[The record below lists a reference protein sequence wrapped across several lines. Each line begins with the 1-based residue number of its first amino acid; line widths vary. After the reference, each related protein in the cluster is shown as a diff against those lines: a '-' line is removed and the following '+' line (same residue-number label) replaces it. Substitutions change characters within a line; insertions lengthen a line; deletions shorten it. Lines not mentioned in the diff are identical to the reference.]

1 VCTTQTQNKKE
12 KTNEMSLAKQSD
24 TAGRPPHQKHEKS
37 WEEAAQK
44 VPGTE
49 TAQLT
54 REALLDERRKA
65 EEGDLSELER
75 TRGEY
80 PFTSCITINI
90 FFFYMKLHVERCDN

>member
-1 VCTTQTQNKKE
+1 
-12 KTNEMSLAKQSD
+12 MSMAKQSD

-75 TRGEY
+75 TRGEHHLQH
-80 PFTSCITINI
+80 PSPSSSSTRSSSA
-90 FFFYMKLHVERCDN
+90 ER

>member
-1 VCTTQTQNKKE
+1 
-12 KTNEMSLAKQSD
+12 MSMAKQSD

-75 TRGEY
+75 TRGEHHLQH
-80 PFTSCITINI
+80 PSPSSSST
-90 FFFYMKLHVERCDN
+90 